1 MPWFSSLIDG
11 HTARGFYNII
21 LKDILYICS
30 DRFVPHEIRSR
41 LLFGNMYGTFRFN
54 TQGVDKERDK
64 GVGNASLSPGAVVQ
78 PATGNP
84 GSIGS

>member
-1 MPWFSSLIDG
+1 MPWFSSPTDG
-11 HTARGFYNII
+11 HTARGFCNVI
-21 LKDILYICS
+21 LKDILYTCS
-30 DRFVPHEIRSR
+30 DRFVPHEIRNH

-64 GVGNASLSPGAVVQ
+64 GVEIISLSPGVVVQ
-78 PATGNP
+78 PATRNP